1 MKAGS
6 EGNDRARSWEM
17 KVSERR
23 KDGRVA
29 VLDKHR
35 LLYLIKITD
44 YFFWS

>member
-1 MKAGS
+1 MGLA
-6 EGNDRARSWEM
+6 WEEAM

-23 KDGRVA
+23 RDGRVA
-29 VLDKHR
+29 VLDKDR